1 MRVLFLLK
9 TKKLLLLL
17 NAIRRILDNSK
28 KKKKKKGQV
37 KYRLIKQVN
46 FVKVLLKMFKR
57 ESNRDVFNI
66 EEKKVYCC

>member
-17 NAIRRILDNSK
+17 NAIRRILDNS

>member
-1 MRVLFLLK
+1 MRVLFVSFED
-9 TKKLLLLL
+9 KKV
-17 NAIRRILDNSK
+17 ITIVKCNSTYFRQFK
-28 KKKKKKGQV
+28 KKSQT

-46 FVKVLLKMFKR
+46 FIKVLLKMFKR